1 MNCKGFTLLEVI
13 IALVVLVAAVVSFGA
28 AYNMYVNAQYRQEL
42 YQDVY
47 ITALSL
53 KNVIEVKKLIDD
65 PEGSGE
71 LNGFSYSYSSKQ
83 VKTARNYI
91 YPDPPNPGGNIGTFE
106 LTLYQVDCKLSK
118 NKWKKEFSFYVTQSK
133 GNPSRHRMF

>member
-13 IALVVLVAAVVSFGA
+13 VALVVLVAAVVSFGA

-53 KNVIEVKKLIDD
+53 KNTIEVRKLVDE
-65 PEGSGE
+65 PGGSGE
-71 LNGFSYSYSSKQ
+71 LNGFFYSYSSKQ

-91 YPDPPNPGGNIGTFE
+91 NPDPPSPGGNIGPFE
-106 LTLYQVDCKLSK
+106 LTLYQVDFELSRDR
-118 NKWKKEFSFYVTQSK
+118 WKGEFSFYVTQFK
-133 GNPSRHRMF
+133 GNPTLFKGF

>member
-13 IALVVLVAAVVSFGA
+13 VALVVLVAAVVSFGA
-28 AYNMYVNAQYRQEL
+28 AYNMYVNAQDRQEL

-53 KNVIEVKKLIDD
+53 KNAIEIKKLIDE

-83 VKTARNYI
+83 VKTAHNYV
-91 YPDPPNPGGNIGTFE
+91 YPDFPLPGGNIGPLE
-106 LTLYQVDCKLSK
+106 LTLYQVDCKLRK
-118 NKWKKEFSFYVTQSK
+118 AQWKREFSFYVTQSK
-133 GNPSRHRMF
+133 GNPALHKWF

>member
-13 IALVVLVAAVVSFGA
+13 VALVVLVAAVISFGA
-28 AYNMYVNAQYRQEL
+28 AYNMYVNTQYRQEF

-47 ITALSL
+47 ITVLSL
-53 KNVIEVKKLIDD
+53 KNMIEIKKLIDE

-83 VKTARNYI
+83 VKTARNYV
-91 YPDPPNPGGNIGTFE
+91 YPNPPTPGGNTGSYE
-106 LTLYQVDCKLSK
+106 LTLYQVDFELSK
-118 NKWKKEFSFYVTQSK
+118 DRWKRDFSFYVTQSK
-133 GNPSRHRMF
+133 GRPALHRGF